1 MQFEPIFDFLRQLA
15 ANNTREWM
23 NDHKSL
29 YQSAKD
35 DFEIIIRKYLE
46 HLGKLDPELSK
57 LTPKDCIFRLH
68 RDIRFSADKTPY
80 KTNFGASMAPG
91 GRKSPKATYYLHIQP
106 DHSFIAGGIYMP
118 QNDVLK
124 LLRQEIDY
132 NINEFLAITEDKSF
146 KKYFSSLEGES
157 LKKAPKGYDP
167 DHPHIDVLKHKHFI
181 VSHPVR
187 DTDVLS
193 PGFEAFSV
201 GIFQTIKPFNDFL
214 NRVFE

>member
-1 MQFEPIFDFLRQLA
+1 MQFEKIFEFLRQLA

-29 YQSAKD
+29 YQNAKN
-35 DFEIIIRKYLE
+35 DFENIIRQYLE
-46 HLGKLDPELSK
+46 HLGTLDPELSK

-68 RDIRFSADKTPY
+68 RDIRFSRDKTPY

-106 DHSFIAGGIYMP
+106 DSSFIAGGIYMP
-118 QNDVLK
+118 QNDILK

-146 KKYFSSLEGES
+146 KKYFPSFEGES

-167 DHPHIDVLKHKHFI
+167 DHPHIDILKHKHFI

-201 GIFQTIKPFNDFL
+201 KIFQTIKPFNDFL